1 MEQWKFIMERE
12 HESGSPSFLWRWAR
26 FVDGVQVEDSP
37 HRFGT
42 LWGCIKDGRRAGYD
56 DARMGPLLLD
66 NGGRAMVSQPV
77 LVRAWSGS
85 AASAKETSRSSSGVA
100 EASPAE
106 PMHMSPPPAS
116 GSAKQFS
123 KRQDHS

>member
-1 MEQWKFIMERE
+1 LEQWKFIMEAE
-12 HESGSPSFLWRWAR
+12 CESDSPSFLWRWAR

-66 NGGRAMVSQPV
+66 NGGRVMVSQPV

-85 AASAKETSRSSSGVA
+85 APSEQ
-100 EASPAE
+100 
-106 PMHMSPPPAS
+106 MHMLPPPGS
-116 GSAKQFS
+116 GSAKHSS
-123 KRQDHS
+123 KRQDHG